1 MMKKLLSAKTLV
13 LTLLV
18 LSGLNIA
25 YAQDTTKAKTAKPAF
40 TPGAKPPIPGAKP
53 FGAKPGV
60 AKYPYHAAGT
70 YQAPA
75 PKPQVPSATTAPGA
89 QPGTPVYTETPVSTD
104 KTLSGQYQ
112 YVLSKTYH
120 YQQTMIAALWKNV
133 NDTLNAEKKA
143 LKGVQPKL
151 AAQGRTI
158 DSLRNDVKLL
168 TEAQTHQDSIDFMG
182 VEMSKTAYNMTMW
195 GLVVVL
201 AVGLILVI
209 LRTGGAGREAKY
221 RTQLYDELNEEFTA
235 FKAKSKDK
243 ELKMARELQTERN
256 KVDELMGR

>member
-1 MMKKLLSAKTLV
+1 MKKLLSAKTLV
-13 LTLLV
+13 LTLLI
-18 LSGLNIA
+18 LSGLTNA
-25 YAQDTTKAKTAKPAF
+25 NAQDSTKAKTTKPLV
-40 TPGAKPPIPGAKP
+40 TPGAKPPVVKP
-53 FGAKPGV
+53 YATKPGV

-70 YQAPA
+70 YQAPGA
-75 PKPQVPSATTAPGA
+75 KPQVPATTAPGT
-89 QPGTPVYTETPVSTD
+89 QPVAPVYTETPVSTD

-133 NDTLNAEKKA
+133 NDTLNAGKKA
-143 LKGVQPKL
+143 LKEVQPKL

-158 DSLRNDVKLL
+158 DSLRNDVKAL
-168 TEAQTHQDSIDFMG
+168 TDASTHQDAINFMG
-182 VEMSKTAYNMTMW
+182 IEMSKTAYNMTMW

-221 RTQLYDELNEEFTA
+221 RTQLYDELNDEFTA
-235 FKAKSKDK
+235 FKAKAKDK
-243 ELKMARELQTERN
+243 EMKLARELQTERN
-256 KVDELMGR
+256 KVDELLGRG

>member
-60 AKYPYHAAGT
+60 AKYPYHTAGT
-70 YQAPA
+70 YQAPGT
-75 PKPQVPSATTAPGA
+75 KPQVPPATTTAGA
-89 QPGTPVYTETPVSTD
+89 QPGAPVYPETPVSTD

-143 LKGVQPKL
+143 LKEVQPKL
-151 AAQGRTI
+151 AAQSRMI
-158 DSLRNDVKLL
+158 DTLRNDVKTLN
-168 TEAQTHQDSIDFMG
+168 EASAHQDAIDF
-182 VEMSKTAYNMTMW
+182 
-195 GLVVVL
+195 
-201 AVGLILVI
+201 
-209 LRTGGAGREAKY
+209 
-221 RTQLYDELNEEFTA
+221 
-235 FKAKSKDK
+235 
-243 ELKMARELQTERN
+243 
-256 KVDELMGR
+256 